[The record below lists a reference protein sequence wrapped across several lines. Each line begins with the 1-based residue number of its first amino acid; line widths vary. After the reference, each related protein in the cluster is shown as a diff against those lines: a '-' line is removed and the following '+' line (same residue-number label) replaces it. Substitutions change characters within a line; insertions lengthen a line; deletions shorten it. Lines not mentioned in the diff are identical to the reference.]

1 MNEKMMINYARL
13 ILLRGVNLR
22 ENEEL
27 VINAPVSAADFV
39 RVLVREA
46 YRAFKSGPVHVNW
59 QDPHLNRIMFGFAK
73 DDVLEDVPDYVL
85 KRMENLI
92 ERKAA
97 FLTISTSFPD
107 LMKGI
112 DQQRIQKANKAKAPK
127 MRPYQE
133 KIVRNLKWSVAA
145 WPGNE
150 WAQKVYPDL
159 EESDA
164 LMQLHEALITI
175 MRLDEENPI
184 KAWTDHLNELERR
197 RKKLNDARFKRLLY
211 KSGETDLRVELP
223 EEHVWIS
230 GAQKRGGDVF
240 LPNMPTEEVFTAPLK
255 TGVNGTLKVTKPL
268 NIRGTLI
275 EPFTMQ
281 LKYGE
286 IVNVESEHKE
296 TLEKIMAM
304 DEGAKFLGEVALV
317 PKESPIAALDTVFF
331 HTLIDE
337 NASSHFAIGNA
348 YPMSVKSKGG
358 TPKEIAEKYNI
369 NRSVLHID
377 FMVGSDDLEITGVDN
392 EGNETVVFENG
403 TWSKEFQ

>member
-1 MNEKMMINYARL
+1 MNEKMMIDYARL

-27 VINAPVSAADFV
+27 VINAPVSAAEFV
-39 RVLVREA
+39 RVLVTEA

-59 QDPHLNRIMFGFAK
+59 QDPYLNRIMFGYAK

-97 FLTISTSFPD
+97 FLTVSTSFPD
-107 LMKGI
+107 LMKGV

-133 KIVRNLKWSVAA
+133 KIVRNHKWSVAA
-145 WPGNE
+145 WPGIE
-150 WAQKVYPDL
+150 WAKKVYPDL

-197 RKKLNDARFKRLLY
+197 RRKLNEAGFKRLVY
-211 KSGETDLRVELP
+211 KSSQTDLRVELP

-275 EPFTMQ
+275 EPFTME

-286 IVNVESEHKE
+286 IVNVESDDKD
-296 TLEKIMAM
+296 TLQKVMSM

-348 YPMSVKSKGG
+348 YPMSVKTKGG
-358 TPKEIAEKYNI
+358 TPKEIAEKHNI

-377 FMVGSDDLEITGVDN
+377 FMVGSDDLEITGVD
-392 EGNETVVFENG
+392 EDGHETVVFENG
-403 TWSKEFQ
+403 TWSQEFA